1 MKALYTAVTIGLL
14 CATALAA
21 SPPEASPS
29 DAPAAAVGSAP
40 GLRAEL
46 QDVTRPYAARS
57 GVPHLRWQ
65 SFWVL
70 QWAPAAGAKHYEIR
84 YKTSEGTS
92 RAVKTVVEPGLRLEV
107 ARGDNPKA
115 AGMFAR
121 TTQLET
127 IGSLLSVQV
136 VARLS
141 DGKTAVLTPWLQVG
155 APLAPAAKGAL

>member
-1 MKALYTAVTIGLL
+1 MKALQAAAAVGLL
-14 CATALAA
+14 CTSALAA
-21 SPPEASPS
+21 SDLEA
-29 DAPAAAVGSAP
+29 APAVAQLP

-46 QDVTRPYAARS
+46 QDVTQAYAARS

-84 YKTSEGTS
+84 YKTAEGTS
-92 RAVKTVVEPGLRLEV
+92 RKVKAVVEPGLRLEV

-115 AGMFAR
+115 AGMVAR

-136 VARLS
+136 VARLQ
-141 DGKTAVLTPWLQVG
+141 DGRTAVVTPWLQVG
-155 APLAPAAKGAL
+155 APVGPAGKGTP